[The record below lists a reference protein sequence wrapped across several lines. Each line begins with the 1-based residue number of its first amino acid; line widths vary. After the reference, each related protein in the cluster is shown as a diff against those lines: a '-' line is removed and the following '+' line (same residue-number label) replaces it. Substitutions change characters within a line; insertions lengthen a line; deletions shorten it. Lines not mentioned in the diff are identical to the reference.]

1 MRPPARVLALTLVAC
16 GDATTS
22 TSASPDT
29 TTGDPTTSSTSTALP
44 TSSSTST
51 ETTDDPTSTS
61 SPTTGDPA
69 FVCPRQPPE
78 TGPLPP
84 VPVRRAATWALL
96 GPFNPN
102 DSSGY
107 DDDFLGGEADAAP
120 QLGAT
125 LADKTWLYFDDREY
139 CRNQDDYQDLFT
151 FYTDL
156 RPGSPGGGTDG
167 RVAYA
172 GAYLWSP
179 VAQQAVLRFGANDLA
194 KVWIGGALVLEQS
207 TLQQAYR
214 DRHEALVELT
224 AGWNRVLVKVVN
236 DRRLWGFYFNLTD
249 TQGLPLA
256 GTAWTPTDPRPGDP
270 LEILTPSLPTAYP
283 DQPYVQLTVDDP
295 YGKYPYDNPS
305 ASPFRLTARGGQ
317 PPYTW
322 IVGDLP
328 FGFADSP
335 EGELFGGEKL
345 YGPAEPG
352 EYPLRIHL
360 CDATGAHTERTLP
373 LTVAPRP
380 TAWLEDA
387 RIGGLQHGTAWGL
400 DESQYAAYFG
410 GCGFPCYAELLADQ
424 GYSWLAPT
432 LPAAFFVDEQGQ
444 LALAGDA
451 TPFAAALAA
460 EGVRMGLY
468 VAFTDKLAKQ
478 NDQYVDPQYGAQVT
492 DDGAL
497 VPRKHTGFLHLALE
511 AMIIKYDPAL
521 FWFDA
526 ENLARPPELDNW
538 EYDGLYSLIRTLSP
552 DALIVKNTAF
562 KEGNPAMG
570 VDYELGDIDLV
581 SAEGFNDPGKGP
593 EAYWGRWAP
602 SEPLATNPKFLPVD
616 MWRYIHPQDPATH
629 DWREWIRVIVRAIGE
644 PANRRQP
651 RIVDLDHTPVP
662 ELLAVHQQIA
672 AWMAPRLPA
681 FHGVQPLGSP
691 VPWGYA
697 VRRPDD
703 GRVFLHLVAFQT
715 PDGIGKTGWS
725 PDQGDLQIT
734 SRTTGSARLFPSG
747 VPLGLVVDRD
757 AVTIK
762 LAGLPPAAFDDVDT
776 IIELSP

>member
-1 MRPPARVLALTLVAC
+1 MRPLARALALTLAAC
-16 GDATTS
+16 GDATT
-22 TSASPDT
+22 TTASPDT
-29 TTGDPTTSSTSTALP
+29 TGDAPSTGSTTSSTSTTTTTDP
-44 TSSSTST
+44 TSS
-51 ETTDDPTSTS
+51 TTT
-61 SPTTGDPA
+61 PTTGDPGFA
-69 FVCPRQPPE
+69 CPTRPPA
-78 TGPLPP
+78 PLPP
-84 VPVRRAATWALL
+84 VPVRRAATWAVL
-96 GPFNPN
+96 GPFNP
-102 DSSGY
+102 DGSSGY

-120 QLGAT
+120 QLGA
-125 LADKTWLYFDDREY
+125 LLSEKTWQYFDDREY

-179 VAQQAVLRFGANDLA
+179 VDQQAVLRFGANDLA
-194 KVWIGGALVLEQS
+194 KVWVGGALVLEQS
-207 TLQQAYR
+207 TPQQAYR
-214 DRHEALVELT
+214 DRHEALVDLT

-249 TQGLPLA
+249 PQGAPLT

-270 LEILTPSLPTAYP
+270 LEILTPALPTAHAA
-283 DQPYVQLTVDDP
+283 QPYIQLTVTDP
-295 YGKYPYDNPS
+295 YGKYPHDNPS

-322 IVGDLP
+322 LIEDLP
-328 FGFADSP
+328 PGFTYSP
-335 EGELFGGEKL
+335 TEGELHGS
-345 YGPAEPG
+345 AEPG
-352 EYPLRIHL
+352 EHPLRIHL
-360 CDATGAHTERTLP
+360 CDATGAHIERTLP
-373 LTVAPRP
+373 LIVAPRP
-380 TAWLEDA
+380 TAWLEEA
-387 RIGGLQHGTAWGL
+387 RLGGLQHGTEWGL
-400 DESQYAAYFG
+400 DESQYAPYFG
-410 GCGFPCYAELLADQ
+410 GCGFSCYAELVADQ

-478 NDQYVDPQYGAQVT
+478 NDQYVDPLYAAHVT
-492 DDGAL
+492 DDGTL
-497 VPRKHTGFLHLALE
+497 VPRKHTSFLHLALE
-511 AMIIKYDPAL
+511 AMLLKYDPAL

-552 DALIVKNTAF
+552 ETLIIKNTAF
-562 KEGNPAMG
+562 KEGAPAMA

-593 EAYWGRWAP
+593 DAYWGRWAP
-602 SEPLATNPKFLPVD
+602 PEPPANNPKLLPID
-616 MWRYIHPQDPATH
+616 MWRYLHPQDPATH
-629 DWREWIRVIVRAIGE
+629 DWREWVRVIVRAAGE
-644 PANRRQP
+644 PENFAQP
-651 RIVDLDHTPVP
+651 RVLDLDHTPVP

-672 AWMAPRLPA
+672 AWMAPRRLALLGVHPLPDLPPA
-681 FHGVQPLGSP
+681 E
-691 VPWGYA
+691 WGYA
-697 VRRPDD
+697 VRRPDNS
-703 GRVFLHLVAFQT
+703 RIFLHLVALQT
-715 PDGIGKTGWS
+715 PDGLSKTGWT
-725 PDQGDLQIT
+725 PDQGNLKIPLIA
-734 SRTTGSARLFPSG
+734 SSARLFPSG
-747 VPLGLVVDRD
+747 TPLGLT
-757 AVTIK
+757 VTAGSSTIQ
-762 LAGLPPAAFDDVDT
+762 LVGLPPAAFDEVDT